1 MADVNGDELTSRL
14 IDEAA
19 RLLAEQGPAGL
30 SLRKLAAAVGTS
42 TMTVYTRFG
51 DKQGLLEAM
60 YREGFRRLGERM
72 RTATA
77 ETADSLALGH
87 AYRLAALESPHLY
100 GLMFGPPPPDL
111 QPSEDAE
118 KAADATYTPVV
129 EAVREAVELGALVGD
144 PEEIARYMWAVAH
157 GMISLELS
165 GRLSGTP
172 HDAARR
178 YDEALRL
185 AAQPFEA
192 RAIDERSPS

>member
-1 MADVNGDELTSRL
+1 MADVNGDELTRRL

-72 RTATA
+72 RTATTQA
-77 ETADSLALGH
+77 ADSLSLGR

-111 QPSEDAE
+111 QPSADAE
-118 KAADATYTPVV
+118 EAAEATYTPVV
-129 EAVREAVELGALVGD
+129 DAVRAAVERGALVGD
-144 PEEIARYMWAVAH
+144 PEEIALYMWAVVH

-165 GRLSGTP
+165 GRLGGTP
-172 HDAARR
+172 EDAARR
-178 YDEALRL
+178 YEEAMRL
-185 AAQPFEA
+185 AARTFEP
-192 RAIDERSPS
+192 RAVDERSPS